1 MQPLRDLI
9 EARLADGKSVLVFP
23 SQVAA
28 DAWAIEALGM
38 GGGGAVDP
46 DRLVVWD
53 RFKERFL
60 STRRDDRPANRV
72 TRTLWAALVVSR
84 QTREPF
90 LERILGSGKPSPSFV
105 GFLSTVPPALA
116 AIARGLENSLDAR
129 LGQDPLILDL
139 LRLHEDCRRFMET
152 RSLFEPSWERP
163 SVLRLDRPHL
173 LVAPELVEDWDE
185 WRDHLEGIEG
195 FATWPLPVVGAA
207 RVDRPTVDSAKADTA
222 GAGTATALLSYENAW
237 EEYRD
242 VFLRIAALLDSG
254 IRADEIGVTVSDL
267 DAARPWVE
275 EAAAKAGVPLV
286 VRSGLPL
293 ASSPFGR
300 LLAAIGAA
308 TESGFGLPAMKALL
322 LDRFAVWKEAEAA
335 TNLVRF
341 GIEHH
346 AFASWTRGSATI
358 DVWEES
364 FRVTGRTGL
373 RSWYRLLRRALLD
386 MAGARDFRAL
396 GQAVTAFRKQFLDE
410 DGWSSEENR
419 LVERCME
426 ELAALG
432 RAEADYARGERLPS
446 PFALWMATLRSE
458 GYVPQRHGAFVQ
470 VYPWRVSALLP
481 FKYHFLLGCGFDAVA
496 VRYGAENFL
505 REDQKEALG
514 RSGRDA
520 TLDFLRAYLLSGDLV
535 FPCHATE
542 EIGGWS
548 APHPFFSAASTKPG
562 RETTAEIPLAPDP
575 LALEGLA
582 WAGLGEIPTR
592 LLPMQKAAFDPV
604 DTRALE
610 ALLPRLSREG
620 RLRMSHTLLDEYR
633 ACPFRWLVARALR
646 VEEEILDPGF
656 FDALL
661 AGDMAHRAIEHL
673 FEGMR
678 GFGLITGSHLDEYR
692 RLAAEA
698 PAAILPEFARDKG
711 PFLEPMFEAWS
722 PLLADR
728 LLRLVDHLASDP
740 GWEVGELESA
750 KEFVISEDN
759 IVLEGRIDRLARRG
773 EELAIVDYKKR
784 RMPAKAALVVAKES
798 AGDGASGEGED
809 AADDEARGGDIV
821 AGELANTQIA
831 SYVSLVE
838 AGGERVKRA
847 YFWSIEDAKDRV
859 VIGDDGLRPP
869 GGYGME
875 IASFRELLSRAA
887 KGIREGRFGWAAPS
901 SPACRNCRVKPVCR
915 SHYSAGR

>member
-1 MQPLRDLI
+1 MRLLRDLVR
-9 EARLADGKSVLVFP
+9 ARLAEGETVLVFP

-28 DAWAIEALGM
+28 DAWAIEALEL
-38 GGGGAVDP
+38 GGSGAVDP
-46 DRLVVWD
+46 ERLIGWD
-53 RFKERFL
+53 RFKEGFL
-60 STRRDDRPANRV
+60 STRRDERPANRV
-72 TRTLWAALVVSR
+72 TRSLWAALVVSR

-90 LERILGSGKPSPSFV
+90 LERMLGAGRPSPSFV
-105 GFLSTVPPALA
+105 GFLSTVSPSLA
-116 AIARGLENSLDAR
+116 AIAHAMEKNRDEGLER
-129 LGQDPLILDL
+129 DPLIRDL

-152 RSLFEPSWERP
+152 RGLFEPAWEGP
-163 SVLRLDRPHL
+163 TIKRLGRPHL
-173 LVAPELVEDWDE
+173 LIAPELVEDWEE
-185 WRDHLEGIEG
+185 WRGHLEGLEG
-195 FATWPLPVVGAA
+195 FATWPLPAA
-207 RVDRPTVDSAKADTA
+207 DSE
-222 GAGTATALLSYENAW
+222 GAGEGVPLLSYENAW
-237 EEYRD
+237 EEYRE

-254 IRADEIGVTVSDL
+254 VGAEEIGVTVSEL
-267 DAARPWVE
+267 DAARPWIE

-286 VRSGLPL
+286 VRSGSSL

-300 LLAAIGAA
+300 LVAAIGAA

-335 TNLVRF
+335 ADLVRF

-346 AFASWTRGSATI
+346 AFASWSRGSTTI

-364 FRVTGRTGL
+364 FRVTGKTGL

-386 MAGARDFRAL
+386 IAGALDFRAL
-396 GQAVTAFRKQFLDE
+396 GQAITAFRNRFLDE
-410 DGWSSEENR
+410 GSWSSEENR

-458 GYVPQRHGAFVQ
+458 NYVPQRRGAFVQ
-470 VYPWRVSALLP
+470 AYPWRLSALLP
-481 FKYHFLLGCGFDAVA
+481 FKYHFLLGCGFESVA
-496 VRYGAENFL
+496 LRYGSENFL

-535 FPCHATE
+535 IPCHATE

-548 APHPFFSAASTKPG
+548 APHPFFSASAAGPEPG
-562 RETTAEIPLAPDP
+562 ALPPAPDP
-575 LALEGLA
+575 LAIEGLA
-582 WAGLGEIPTR
+582 WAGLGELPAR
-592 LLPMQKAAFDPV
+592 LLPMQKAAFSNFEAVARVEGEAEGFDPV
-604 DTRALE
+604 DRRALDP
-610 ALLPRLSREG
+610 LLPRLSHEG

-633 ACPFRWLVARALR
+633 ACPFRWLVGRALR

-661 AGDMAHRAIEHL
+661 AGDMAHRAIERL

-678 GFGLITGSHLDEYR
+678 PFGPIAGIHLDQYR

-698 PAAILPEFARDKG
+698 PAAVLPEFARDKG
-711 PFLEPMFEAWS
+711 PFLEPMFEAWA

-728 LLRLVDHLASDP
+728 LRRLVERLASDP

-750 KEFVISEDN
+750 KELALIEEA

-784 RMPAKAALVVAKES
+784 RMPAKTALVVAAA
-798 AGDGASGEGED
+798 AGDDEGSGEYGDRSE
-809 AADDEARGGDIV
+809 EEGGAMGMV
-821 AGELANTQIA
+821 AGELADTQMA

-838 AGGERVKRA
+838 AGGERVTRA
-847 YFWSIEDAKDRV
+847 YFWSIEEAKERV
-859 VIGDDGLRPP
+859 VIGDGGLKAP
-869 GGYGME
+869 GDYGME
-875 IASFRELLSRAA
+875 IASFRELLTRAA
-887 KGIREGRFGWAAPS
+887 KGIRAGRFGWAPPS
-901 SPACRNCRVKPVCR
+901 SPACKNCRAKPICR